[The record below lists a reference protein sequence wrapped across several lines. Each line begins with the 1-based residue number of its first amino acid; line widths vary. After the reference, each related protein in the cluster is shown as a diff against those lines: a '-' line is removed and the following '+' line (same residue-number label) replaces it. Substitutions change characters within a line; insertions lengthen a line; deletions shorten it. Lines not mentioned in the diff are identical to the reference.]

1 MNAVFFGVVLLQIL
15 TPALGY
21 GTGAPTEA
29 CGNMKPGHKGIVPQT
44 SQSPYSIQV
53 SNTTFTSGKPITV
66 TIIGPDY
73 GGVLLQARSGTNTD
87 ALGSWGSPPNNTKYL
102 TCSKNSKGAITHS
115 SPDMKNNLV
124 YTWIPPASYSNI
136 YFVATV
142 AKDKAV
148 YWLDVR
154 SANLTRDGPGSGAD
168 PESVVTPGLLMIT
181 LLISTVLQK

>member
-1 MNAVFFGVVLLQIL
+1 CRLSRVAIL

-87 ALGSWGSPPNNTKYL
+87 ALGSWGSPPNNTNPGIIMCCIKAPL
-102 TCSKNSKGAITHS
+102 GRIESLCSWA
-115 SPDMKNNLV
+115 
-124 YTWIPPASYSNI
+124 PP
-136 YFVATV
+136 TV
-142 AKDKAV
+142 AD
-148 YWLDVR
+148 LF
-154 SANLTRDGPGSGAD
+154 T
-168 PESVVTPGLLMIT
+168 E
-181 LLISTVLQK
+181 